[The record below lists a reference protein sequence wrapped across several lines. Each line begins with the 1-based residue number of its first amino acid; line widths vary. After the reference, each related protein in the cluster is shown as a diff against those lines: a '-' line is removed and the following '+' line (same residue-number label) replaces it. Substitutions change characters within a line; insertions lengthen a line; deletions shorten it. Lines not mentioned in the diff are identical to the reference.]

1 MPIQLPEHDTD
12 PGSEYPPSR
21 PSLWMVILALVI
33 VVSAVGIGTW
43 SELAPHIQL
52 SQLES
57 AIGL

>member
-1 MPIQLPEHDTD
+1 MPIQLPEHDTN

-33 VVSAVGIGTW
+33 VVSAVGIET
-43 SELAPHIQL
+43 LAQVAPHLQL
-52 SQLES
+52 SQLER